1 MLLELILLDTEPI
14 SLPKFISA
22 QKLLEDKFILEFSTN
37 GKNRKIDKRKSQ
49 TIELTIG
56 DIAFIVKPH
65 SDFVCD
71 TIVRGILPKR
81 HNGLESPTVYVLVTD
96 NKFDFY
102 NITEIADKKY
112 RILDRTLK
120 NVIVRRMFTIHQLAY
135 FLIKELEK
143 DITKYKPKLVVITGG
158 FFLSDSQITK
168 QDKDWLYPQMIQAI
182 KKVKDSIILVF
193 SPSRLSNLMNYG

>member
-1 MLLELILLDTEPI
+1 MILLDNKIE

-22 QKLLEDKFILEFSTN
+22 QKLLEDKFILEFSN
-37 GKNRKIDKRKSQ
+37 NDKINKKRKTRR
-49 TIELTIG
+49 TIELNIG
-56 DIAFIVKPH
+56 DIACFVKPH

-112 RILDRTLK
+112 KILDKALK
-120 NVIVRRMFTIHQLAY
+120 HIIVQRVFTIHQLAH

-143 DITKYKPKLVVITGG
+143 DITKYKSKLVVITGD
-158 FFLSDSQITK
+158 FFLSDPQITK
-168 QDKDWLYPQMIQAI
+168 EDKEWLYPQMIKAI

-193 SPSRLSNLMNYG
+193 SPTKLSELVNYG

>member
-1 MLLELILLDTEPI
+1 MILLDNEPI
-14 SLPKFISA
+14 AVPKFISA
-22 QKLLEDKFILEFSTN
+22 QKLLEDKFILQFSYN
-37 GKNRKIDKRKSQ
+37 DKNKNRKQKRQ

-56 DIAFIVKPH
+56 DIACFVKPR

-81 HNGLESPTVYVLVTD
+81 HNGLESATVFVLIAD

-112 RILDRTLK
+112 KILDKVLK
-120 NVIVRRMFTIHQLAY
+120 HIIVRRMFTIYQLAH

-143 DITKYKPKLVVITGG
+143 DITIYKSKLVVITGD
-158 FFLSDSQITK
+158 FFLSDLQINK

-182 KKVKDSIILVF
+182 KKVRDFIILVF
-193 SPSRLSNLMNYG
+193 SPTTLSNLVNYG